1 MPGYNPNRNYRPN
14 KRWHNNKFWQRSS
27 PSTWMSPGKRNRK
40 NCRDDMINAPGRMGE
55 MPGGWTAPE
64 VTVPNPIDMGDQV
77 QDNVKDLPEQIKDMD
92 VDN

>member
-1 MPGYNPNRNYRPN
+1 MN
-14 KRWHNNKFWQRSS
+14 
-27 PSTWMSPGKRNRK
+27 PGKRNWE
-40 NCRDDMINAPGRMGE
+40 NSWDDMINAPGRMGE